1 MISTFILWFELMGVW
16 CVGLK
21 FESRVAKGKQRWR
34 TKTGGAIRTNTSK
47 WSIWRVGGID
57 NGGT

>member
-21 FESRVAKGKQRWR
+21 FESRVAKENRGEEQRL
-34 TKTGGAIRTNTSK
+34 
-47 WSIWRVGGID
+47 VGL
-57 NGGT
+57 